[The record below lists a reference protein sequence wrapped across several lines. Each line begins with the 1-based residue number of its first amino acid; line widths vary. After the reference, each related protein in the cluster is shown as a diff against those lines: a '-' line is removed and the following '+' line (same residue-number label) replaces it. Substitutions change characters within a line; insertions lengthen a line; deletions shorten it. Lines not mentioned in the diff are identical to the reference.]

1 MRAILAIAATFILCA
16 APASAQDALSVGFA
30 RQDASLTPTARAEL
44 DAFAAQ
50 IAAGDGALIL
60 AGHADASE
68 PDAVLLSNR
77 RAGAVRDHLVSRGVS
92 ASRITTLAYGSERPT
107 IGATDPAQSR
117 RVELTVGPSSG
128 W

>member
-1 MRAILAIAATFILCA
+1 MRSIFLLAAAIFLCA
-16 APASAQDALSVGFA
+16 APAAAQSVASVVFA
-30 RQDASLTPTARAEL
+30 RNDASLTPAARAEL
-44 DAFAAQ
+44 DAFARE
-50 IAAGDGALIL
+50 ISVGDGALIL

-77 RAGAVRDHLVSRGVS
+77 RASAVRDYLVSRGVS
-92 ASRITTLAYGSERPT
+92 ASRTTTLAYGSERPA
-107 IGATDPAQSR
+107 IGATDLAQSR

>member
-1 MRAILAIAATFILCA
+1 MRAIFAIAAAILLCA
-16 APASAQDALSVGFA
+16 GPASAQGVLSVGFA
-30 RQDASLTPTARAEL
+30 RNDASLAPAARAEL

-60 AGHADASE
+60 AGHAEASE

-77 RAGAVRDHLVSRGVS
+77 RAGAVRDYLVSSGVS
-92 ASRITTLAYGSERPT
+92 ASRITTLAYGSERPA